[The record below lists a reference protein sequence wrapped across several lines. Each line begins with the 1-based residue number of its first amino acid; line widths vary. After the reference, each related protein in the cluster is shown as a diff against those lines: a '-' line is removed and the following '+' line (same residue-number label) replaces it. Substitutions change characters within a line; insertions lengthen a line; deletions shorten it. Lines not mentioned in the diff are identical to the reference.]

1 MKRFFSALALLLAC
15 LQVAHAEPSEA
26 AQHKIM
32 FFGHD
37 DRVMI
42 HTPFA
47 PTFSAIG
54 VMRTQHQYDCTA
66 TLISPDTA
74 VTAAHCFWMAGKSMD
89 QGEWFM
95 TAYDNGQYTAKYR
108 VLSQIFNPQFKAGL
122 DRRKDGVYITK
133 KARQYDIAIIR
144 VKLVEGDAPK
154 PMNMFTGNRSQ
165 LQQILAK
172 ARNVVSQA
180 GYPEDQDDIMA
191 AHLRCKITALSADN
205 TVFHRCDTLEGD
217 SGSPLWVDTP
227 QGPLLIAVQS
237 SAPPYEARDDV
248 DNIGVTT
255 LQLPELPAR

>member
-1 MKRFFSALALLLAC
+1 MKRFFFALALLLAS
-15 LQVAHAEPSEA
+15 LQAAHAAPSEA

-37 DRVMI
+37 DRVI
-42 HTPFA
+42 VRTPFA
-47 PTFSAIG
+47 PMYAAIG
-54 VMRTQHQYDCTA
+54 VMRTHRQYDCTA

-74 VTAAHCFWMAGKSMD
+74 VTAAHCFWMAGKTMD

-108 VLSQIFNPQFKAGL
+108 VVSQIFNPQFKAGL
-122 DRRKDGVYITK
+122 DRRSDGVYITK

-154 PMNMFTGNRSQ
+154 PMRMFTGTRSQ
-165 LQQILAK
+165 LQQVLAR

-191 AHLRCKITALSADN
+191 AHLHCKITALSPDN

-217 SGSPLWVDTP
+217 SGSPLWVDTAA
-227 QGPLLIAVQS
+227 GPMLVAVQS
-237 SAPPYEARDDV
+237 SAPPYEARNDV

-255 LQLPELPAR
+255 LQLPELAGR